1 MWNRTYVPRLR
12 TGELPWRPAEDSLT
26 GLAPGTQLRV
36 LSRDPADG
44 AMTCLWRIPPG
55 WSQALPFALA
65 ADAEL
70 FVLHNVTDIGGAAGF
85 YVPHINIEK
94 LEDEVIQAARDK
106 VYAICHQAVGDSID
120 AAHRLVIRGG
130 LIETLDKVI
139 KDKKIEL
146 VVLPHNGDK
155 GILSWLRGDYAE
167 RFMREAAIP
176 FVVLPMDAS

>member
-1 MWNRTYVPRLR
+1 MNRKTMKKPKRILCYTDLAKYSSYLVKYAY
-12 TGELPWRPAEDSLT
+12 ELSK
-26 GLAPGTQLRV
+26 
-36 LSRDPADG
+36 
-44 AMTCLWRIPPG
+44 II
-55 WSQALPFALA
+55 
-65 ADAEL
+65 DAEL